1 MHVMKIAGIVV
12 LAALSGWFARG
23 IRFERKAEPAP
34 APRMQRLVVQSEPA
48 AAEPV
53 PEIRRVP
60 LDAGSL
66 GQRNLFAYRVQERPV
81 AYVVEAPAP
90 VAVPPPAIVV
100 REEPRAPEPVPFPYG
115 YIGTFGPAHN
125 RLAAFKRDGDI
136 VTVRA
141 GERVGDFVLRSI
153 GVESAEVEGP
163 DGVRRIP
170 LSADH

>member
-12 LAALSGWFARG
+12 LAALSGWFVRG
-23 IRFERKAEPAP
+23 IHFEREAEPAP

-48 AAEPV
+48 AVEPV

-66 GQRNLFAYRVQERPV
+66 GQRNLFAYRVREQPV
-81 AYVVEAPAP
+81 AHVIVHREPVVVTPT
-90 VAVPPPAIVV
+90 AIVV
-100 REEPRAPEPVPFPYG
+100 REEPPAPEPIPFPYR
-115 YIGTFGPAHN
+115 YIGTFGPAHH

-153 GVESAEVEGP
+153 GLESAEVEGS
-163 DGVRRIP
+163 DGVRRVP
-170 LSADH
+170 LSSDH